1 MVDEKIVNKN
11 ISEIIELLKKEKPDV
26 GIALTHSTPLEL
38 LIATIL
44 SAQCTDRQVNEV
56 TKKLFKKYKSK
67 HDYIAASQEEL
78 KKEIYSTGFYRNKAK
93 NIKKMCE
100 MLVNNFNGEVPDTM
114 EELVTLPGVARKTAN
129 IVLSGAFGKLEGIAV
144 DTHVKRL
151 SFRLGLTDKIYQ
163 DKIEKDLM
171 ELVPRKDWAN
181 FSLLL
186 IHHGRN
192 ICNARKP
199 ACGKC
204 ILNSLCPS
212 AFSFG

>member
-1 MVDEKIVNKN
+1 MKKLDKRIFK
-11 ISEIIELLKKEKPDV
+11 IIELLRSEYPGV
-26 GIALTHSTPLEL
+26 RVTLLHSDPLEL

-56 TKKLFKKYKSK
+56 TKKLFKKYRSI
-67 HDYIAASQEEL
+67 HDYIEASLEEHE
-78 KKEIYSTGFYRNKAK
+78 KEIYSTGFYRNKAK

-100 MLVNNFNGEVPDTM
+100 MLVNNFNGKVPDTM

-129 IVLSGAFGKLEGIAV
+129 IVLSEAFEKLEGIAV

-151 SFRLGLTDKIYQ
+151 SFRLGLTDKIDQ

-171 ELVPRKDWAN
+171 ELVPRNDWDN

-186 IHHGRN
+186 INHGRN

-199 ACGKC
+199 ACDKC
-204 ILNSLCPS
+204 VLNSLCPS
-212 AFSFG
+212 AFTFG